1 MTRKPIDDDKFWWKH
16 GEHDDKDNMNDGVNN
31 MNDDKNRIDDDKDNL
46 YIEDRRHD

>member
-1 MTRKPIDDDKFWWKH
+1 
-16 GEHDDKDNMNDGVNN
+16 MNDGVNN